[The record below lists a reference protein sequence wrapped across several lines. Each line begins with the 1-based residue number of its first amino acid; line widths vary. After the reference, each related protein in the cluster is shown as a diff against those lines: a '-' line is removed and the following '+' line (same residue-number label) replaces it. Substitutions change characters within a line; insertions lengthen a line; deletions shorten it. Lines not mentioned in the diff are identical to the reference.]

1 MSSKRKLEVVI
12 VGGGIGGAS
21 AAIFLSSIEGINVTV
36 LENRPGRSS
45 EVEGGILMLGPN
57 GMNVLKGL
65 GVSAHLLSRPN
76 GVPVQWLSILDSAGG
91 YIGKVPQG
99 STARYGFSSTMI
111 IRWDI
116 LEVLLDEVEKRRIP
130 IRWNS
135 KVVGLEQMS
144 DGAIVRWTEGGTE
157 HEKKVDLLVGSDG
170 IWSNVRTLMY
180 KGLGLA
186 TPKPVYSGLLGTGG
200 FVDSASIPGIG
211 DYFNAER
218 PVVVIHGCRGFICLS
233 QIDKEAKRIAWWATY
248 EAADR
253 SREEWQIPRDEI
265 FKELNRRFSDWAFPV
280 SQILEVAEKSTAKAP
295 LLWPISEVEGLPH
308 WHNDGTVVLIGD
320 AAHAMPPHS
329 AQGASQ
335 ALEDAAHLG
344 HLLRQYMSSSGEQEA
359 SLSDIRS
366 VLSTF
371 QKAREGRVGEIIAK
385 ANQRGDQKRDIS
397 AFGMFVRKWGM
408 KLVIMFMQESWMD
421 GWFGY
426 QVPGIDEWEKSRKS
440 SA

>member
-1 MSSKRKLEVVI
+1 MSTNRKLEVI
-12 VGGGIGGAS
+12 IAGGGIGGAS

-45 EVEGGILMLGPN
+45 SVDGGILMLGPN

-65 GVSAHLLSRPN
+65 GVSAHLLTRSN
-76 GVPVQWLSILDSAGG
+76 GIPVHWLSMLDSAGG
-91 YIGKVPQG
+91 NIGKVPQG
-99 STARYGFSSTMI
+99 STARYGFPSTMTT
-111 IRWDI
+111 RWDI

-130 IRWNS
+130 IKWNS

-144 DGAIVRWTEGGTE
+144 DGAIVRWTEDGTE
-157 HEKKVDLLVGSDG
+157 HEKKVDLLIGSDG

-186 TPKPVYSGLLGTGG
+186 TPKPRYSGLLGAGG
-200 FVDSASIPGIG
+200 FIDLASIPGFN
-211 DYFNAER
+211 DYLNAER
-218 PVVVIHGCRGFICLS
+218 PVVMIQGRRGFIGLTLVEK
-233 QIDKEAKRIAWWATY
+233 DARRIAWWSTY

-253 SREEWQIPRDEI
+253 SREEWQIPKDET
-265 FKELNRRFSDWAFPV
+265 FKELKRRFSDWAFPV
-280 SQILEVAEKSTAKAP
+280 PQILEVAENATAEAP

-329 AQGASQ
+329 GQGASQ

-371 QKAREGRVGEIIAK
+371 QKAREGRVGGIIAE
-385 ANQRGDQKRDIS
+385 ANRRGDQKRDMS
-397 AFGMFVRKWGM
+397 AFGMFMKKWGM
-408 KLVIMFMQESWMD
+408 KLVFAFMRESWMD

-426 QVPGIDEWEKSRKS
+426 QVPGIDEWEKSRMS
-440 SA
+440 ST